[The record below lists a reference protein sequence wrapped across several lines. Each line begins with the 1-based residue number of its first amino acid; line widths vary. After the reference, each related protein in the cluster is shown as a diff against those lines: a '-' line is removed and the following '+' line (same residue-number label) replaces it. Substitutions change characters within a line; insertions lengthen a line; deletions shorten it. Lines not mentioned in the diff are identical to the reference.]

1 MRPGD
6 PVQRGEDPADCP
18 VSPAHC
24 NSRALNV
31 THRQKE
37 TSESEGCLYS
47 LAAGDRT
54 IKTLERVPSR
64 ESSRKHLALLLGNS
78 PFKLL
83 RISTAKLV
91 SR

>member
-6 PVQRGEDPADCP
+6 PVQGGEDPADCP

-24 NSRALNV
+24 NSLTLNV

-37 TSESEGCLYS
+37 TSESEFCLYS

-54 IKTLERVPSR
+54 IKTLEFRVGKVPENISLFYWAILPS
-64 ESSRKHLALLLGNS
+64 NY
-78 PFKLL
+78 
-83 RISTAKLV
+83 
-91 SR
+91 